1 MTNFLRFF
9 KLPKSRLSWRI
20 VSYVFIS
27 VIVIETIILI
37 PSYLKREDELL
48 EQLRMVASAQIE
60 LMMSLTEKSP
70 PAATLLDQLKK
81 LKNCETIVGGA
92 LYTDDGQLIGTFG
105 EAPQLSNADLQGTG
119 KTYLTD
125 SDLKRYDS
133 AWLADE
139 LPKNYILILRQNS
152 ASVER
157 ELSAYL
163 MRIIGLIIIIS
174 AFVTT
179 GAWFALDPIVI
190 RPILRLRQDLIQAG
204 DAISNGRETPVFY
217 SNSFQ
222 RRDELGEVIRAF
234 NQMVGQITD
243 AISEQKKAEEAL
255 QESLRQIAAYSGALD
270 QEMERGRQ
278 IQTNFLPTELPR
290 RRGWEFETSFKPARQ
305 VAGDFF
311 DVFDLP
317 EKTVGLV
324 IADVCDKGVGAA
336 LFMALIRSL
345 IRIFSGQTAL
355 EGLACR
361 ISPEGDE
368 DSQARQVRNPG
379 HLDALKAVQLA
390 NDYIYKN
397 HEELAMFATLFFG
410 VLDPTSGDLTFI
422 NAGHNP
428 LYILKPGGGIRQE
441 LHPTGPAVGIQSKVK
456 MEVAQER
463 VYPGEILF
471 GYTDG
476 VTEALA
482 DDGSF
487 FSESALLALL
497 EAEASSAKDLLQR
510 IAAAVK
516 AHAGDAEQFD
526 DITMMAVYR
535 LA

>member
-1 MTNFLRFF
+1 MANFLRFF

-37 PSYLKREDELL
+37 PSYLKREKELL
-48 EQLRMVASAQIE
+48 DQLRMVASAQIE
-60 LMMSLTEKSP
+60 LMMSLTEKGL
-70 PAATLLDQLKK
+70 PAATLLDQLKN
-81 LKNCETIVGGA
+81 LNDCETIVGGA
-92 LYTDDGQLIGTFG
+92 LYTGDGQLVGTFG
-105 EAPQLSNADLQGTG
+105 EAPELSHADLQRTGT
-119 KTYLTD
+119 THLTD

-139 LPKNYILILRQNS
+139 LPKNVILILRQNS

-163 MRIIGLIIIIS
+163 LRIIGLIIIIS

-204 DAISNGRETPVFY
+204 DAISNGRETPDFY

-243 AISEQKKAEEAL
+243 AISEQKKAEGAL

-278 IQTNFLPTELPR
+278 IQANFLPTELPR
-290 RRGWEFETSFKPARQ
+290 RPGWEFETSFKPARQ

-361 ISPEGDE
+361 ISSEGDE
-368 DSQARQVRNPG
+368 DSQARQLRNPG

-390 NDYIYKN
+390 NDYIFKN

-410 VLDPTSGDLTFI
+410 VLDPASGDLTYI

-428 LYILKPGGGIRQE
+428 LYILKPGGGIRRE
-441 LHPTGPAVGIQSKVK
+441 LHPTGPAVGIQAEVK
-456 MEVAQER
+456 MEVAQELLH
-463 VYPGEILF
+463 PGEILF

-482 DDGSF
+482 EDGSF

-497 EAEASSAKDLLQR
+497 EAEAPSAKDLLQR

-516 AHAGDAEQFD
+516 AHAGDADQFD